1 MMKTII
7 VTPHRA
13 LRAAD
18 KHRKFLADWKAK
30 LAQHQIDKES
40 RTSVQFGFGST
51 IAGNT
56 YDYQCNAY

>member
-1 MMKTII
+1 MRPII
-7 VTPHRA
+7 VTPRRA
-13 LRAAD
+13 LEQAD

-40 RTSVQFGFGST
+40 RTSVQFGFSST
-51 IAGNT
+51 IAGGK